1 MLSQLQKHSA
11 MRTLATDGPR
21 SVCVDRSRCYYY
33 LRYYRAK
40 GHGLNELAS
49 ECESPEEFMD
59 LLQFFRSVANSFP
72 ASR

>member
-1 MLSQLQKHSA
+1 MVRKKQEVS
-11 MRTLATDGPR
+11 RRETL
-21 SVCVDRSRCYYY
+21 
-33 LRYYRAK
+33 
-40 GHGLNELAS
+40 LNELAS